1 MVGVNQHGYMCAEEL
16 KLVAEMHAYKCWY
29 NNQMKHTDE
38 HVCTFTKFSGQL
50 PPLFRLPFN
59 LLKTAHKHYP
69 TCATYGID
77 VVAVSYLTA

>member
-1 MVGVNQHGYMCAEEL
+1 
-16 KLVAEMHAYKCWY
+16 
-29 NNQMKHTDE
+29 MKHTDE